1 MLFFTEDG
9 DLEEMI
15 ENPRNVRI
23 KLISWLEINNTSL
36 DARNYTYTE
45 FSEHFTWHA
54 NGKSWN
60 TRREKH
66 NKISR
71 IAHVSPAQ
79 GETYYLH
86 MLLHIVKG
94 AKSFSEIWTIA
105 GHEYPTFRSTWQSL
119 GLLGDDQEW
128 SHALNDVA
136 QWASPYHLRQLFV
149 TILVFCE
156 VSDPCKLFTDH
167 SSNMSEDIIYWMNR
181 VSSVLNSS
189 SMENFV
195 NSSLLF
201 ELEKLLQD
209 ARYSLSSFISLN
221 SSSMENFVNS
231 SLLFEL
237 EKLLQDARYSL
248 SHFSLPIPDDISVA
262 STNNMLILDEL
273 SYDTNM

>member
-1 MLFFTEDG
+1 VLLQTTGPRDCCNLTFMIQIHQLNDYLCIYLLKIMLFFTEDG

-94 AKSFSEIWTIA
+94 AKSFSEI
-105 GHEYPTFRSTWQSL
+105 
-119 GLLGDDQEW
+119 
-128 SHALNDVA
+128 
-136 QWASPYHLRQLFV
+136 
-149 TILVFCE
+149 
-156 VSDPCKLFTDH
+156 
-167 SSNMSEDIIYWMNR
+167 
-181 VSSVLNSS
+181 
-189 SMENFV
+189 
-195 NSSLLF
+195 
-201 ELEKLLQD
+201 
-209 ARYSLSSFISLN
+209 
-221 SSSMENFVNS
+221 
-231 SLLFEL
+231 
-237 EKLLQDARYSL
+237 
-248 SHFSLPIPDDISVA
+248 
-262 STNNMLILDEL
+262 
-273 SYDTNM
+273 